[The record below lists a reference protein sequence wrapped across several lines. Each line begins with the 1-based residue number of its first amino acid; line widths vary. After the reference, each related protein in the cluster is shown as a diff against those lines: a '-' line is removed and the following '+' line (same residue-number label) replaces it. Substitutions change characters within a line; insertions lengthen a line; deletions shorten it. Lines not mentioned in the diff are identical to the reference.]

1 MNAPGK
7 DIHDRVVDEIDE
19 QIETL
24 QLGALTS
31 SPDSSAWTQDEIDA
45 KLVELGSDRDLLV
58 AHWKTQPFASV
69 LADHEP
75 TRSLACGQPQPC
87 DAVKD
92 LAQKYG
98 V

>member
-1 MNAPGK
+1 MNAPSK
-7 DIHDRVVDEIDE
+7 DIHDSVIDEIDE

-24 QLGALTS
+24 QSGALTS
-31 SPDSSAWTQDEIDA
+31 SSDRSAWTQDEIDA
-45 KLVELGSDRDLLV
+45 KLAELGSDRNLLI
-58 AHWKTQPFASV
+58 AHWKTQTLVSPKA
-69 LADHEP
+69 AGER

-87 DAVKD
+87 AEVKD